1 MKKLKIVCFSL
12 ITIFLLFFGV
22 FSFSVDVK
30 AAIERWG
37 APESAKN
44 YVEVDGRGIRL
55 YIREVQDD
63 ENGYFEYA
71 VMSAVREYV
80 FDDGELA
87 EGTDEDFGRIYFDS
101 DLIENWMLYYLN
113 TYGAGEPIPE
123 WDRTYVYFNV
133 TTQTFWFEY
142 HGRNYAGYLLEY
154 YSTLFDEMG
163 YDDYYNYGY
172 DVGYYNGFSDGYN
185 EGTDE
190 GYDEGYFYGYNYGYN
205 EGYETGYINGMLVT
219 ESEAYDRGFKDGQES
234 KLAEN
239 NQAFYQGIEKWL
251 VPAIITVIALGGF
264 VSIAAR
270 KRRDE

>member
-12 ITIFLLFFGV
+12 MSVFLLFFGV

-44 YVEVDGRGIRL
+44 YVEPDGRGIRL
-55 YIREVQDD
+55 YVREVWDD
-63 ENGYFEYA
+63 ENGYFERA

-101 DLIENWMLYYLN
+101 DLIDVWMLYYLN

-154 YSTLFDEMG
+154 YSTLFDELG
-163 YDDYYNYGY
+163 YDRYYDHGY
-172 DVGYYNGFSDGYN
+172 EVGYYFGYSAGFN
-185 EGTDE
+185 EGNDE
-190 GYDEGYFYGYNYGYN
+190 GYN
-205 EGYETGYINGMLVT
+205 TGYYAGYDAGHEDGYIEGILAG
-219 ESEAYDRGFKDGQES
+219 ESEAYERGFVDGQES
-234 KLAEN
+234 KLAQN
-239 NQAFYQGIEKWL
+239 NEAFYQGIEKWL
-251 VPAIITVIALGGF
+251 VPAIIAVIALGGF
-264 VSIAAR
+264 VTIAVN
-270 KRRDE
+270 KRREQ